1 MTIITDIKLLKNR
14 RTKII
19 ATLGPA
25 SDSPEVIKQLIETG
39 ANVFRLNMS
48 HGELV
53 ENVRYAIHGTPCEDV
68 LKGNVRFYS
77 QGIQALFPDDKE
89 LKKLN
94 AEGYLGC
101 PIISSS
107 GHILGHI
114 SIIDTRHLE
123 NEQEL
128 TTIVQAFASL
138 ASSEFERAKTL
149 GILKQSEEQFRS
161 AFDHALAGMAFVDV
175 HGRVT
180 RVNEGMCQLIG
191 YEENEL
197 LGINFLDVT
206 AEDGREESKKKLQ

>member
-1 MTIITDIKLLKNR
+1 MDDYFFKELVGNLAFV
-14 RTKII
+14 TKAKHVLISR
-19 ATLGPA
+19 AKEGKA
-25 SDSPEVIKQLIETG
+25 SEFINAVAFWS
-39 ANVFRLNMS
+39 N
-48 HGELV
+48 GEFV

-101 PIISSS
+101 PIISSP

-114 SIIDTRHLE
+114 SIIDTRPLE

-149 GILKQSEEQFRS
+149 GVLKQSEERFNQV
-161 AFDHALAGMAFVDV
+161 AD
-175 HGRVT
+175 
-180 RVNEGMCQLIG
+180 
-191 YEENEL
+191 
-197 LGINFLDVT
+197 
-206 AEDGREESKKKLQ
+206 